1 MVNKA
6 FNAMG
11 AKMGCGMKQTNAQE
25 IAGDVLLWL
34 CAQEELLGVFLSAT
48 GADVGDL
55 RAGLQAGAP
64 DAGLATAALD
74 FVLMRDDTVLDAAT
88 ALQLA
93 PDRLA
98 MAAAVLAGEAG
109 MHWT

>member
-1 MVNKA
+1 MN
-6 FNAMG
+6 G
-11 AKMGCGMKQTNAQE
+11 TNAQD

-34 CAQEELLGVFLSAT
+34 CGQEELLGVFLSAT

-64 DAGLATAALD
+64 DPGLSTAALD
-74 FVLMRDDTVLDAAT
+74 FVLMRDETVLDAA
-88 ALQLA
+88 ASLDLS

-109 MHWT
+109 RHWT

>member
-1 MVNKA
+1 MN
-6 FNAMG
+6 
-11 AKMGCGMKQTNAQE
+11 QPNAQE

-34 CAQEELLGVFLSAT
+34 CGQEELLCVFLSAT

-55 RAGLQAGAP
+55 RAGLQACAP
-64 DAGLATAALD
+64 DPALSTAALD
-74 FVLMRDDTVLDAAT
+74 FVLMRDDTVLDAA
-88 ALQLA
+88 ASMDLP